1 MQDYYIKTSK
11 RELENIKKR
20 TNKLLIQNI
29 INTHNLLKVAMTNYE
44 FAEDEL
50 IDYYLYEI
58 KANQAKLDY
67 LIKES
72 KKNGIELDR
81 IEKIQ
86 IIYQEE
92 DQVV

>member
-1 MQDYYIKTSK
+1 MQEEFIKEEKKIISK
-11 RELENIKKR
+11 NDKEFN
-20 TNKLLIQNI
+20 TMLIQSI
-29 INTHNLLKVAMTNYE
+29 INTYNNIEIARKNYE

-67 LIKES
+67 LIKKS
-72 KKNGIELDR
+72 KKNGIELDM

-86 IIYQEE
+86 VMSLEE
-92 DQVV
+92 NQVG